1 MGKIHLI
8 RHGTTEGVKAKVYY
22 GSTDLPLSNDGV
34 DLIAGLA
41 AAGAYPDADGAEL
54 YTTGLLRTEQT
65 FFLIYG
71 CRNHLVVPE
80 LREYNFGEFEM
91 KTHDQ
96 LIKNEAYQSWINDA
110 GGITP
115 CPNGESRNDF
125 HNRIAAGFTEI
136 LEKHKSEEGCG
147 EGSHDGESCGGNSI
161 IVCHGGV
168 ISQIMRLCFPD
179 SDRNIFQWTPD
190 PGRGYTI
197 HIDGIKPVAFDE
209 I

>member
-8 RHGTTEGVKAKVYY
+8 RHGTTEGVKARVYY

-41 AAGAYPDADGAEL
+41 AAGAYPEADGADL

-71 CRNHLVVPE
+71 CRDHLAVPE

-96 LIKNEAYQSWINDA
+96 LIKNEAYQSWVNDA
-110 GGITP
+110 DGITP

-125 HNRIAAGFTEI
+125 HNRITAGFSKI
-136 LEKHKSEEGCG
+136 LKKHRGA
-147 EGSHDGESCGGNSI
+147 GSSAEESCRGNSI

-197 HIDGIKPVAFDE
+197 HIDGITPVAFDE

>member
-8 RHGTTEGVKAKVYY
+8 RHGTTEANKAKMYY
-22 GSTDLPLSNDGV
+22 GSTDLPLSNEGV
-34 DLIAGLA
+34 DIIADLA
-41 AAGAYPDADGAEL
+41 AAGVYPKADGAAL

-71 CRNHLVVPE
+71 CREHQAIPE
-80 LREYNFGEFEM
+80 LREYHFGEFEM

-96 LIKNEAYQSWINDA
+96 LAENDEYQAWINDKE
-110 GGITP
+110 GMTP
-115 CPNGESRNDF
+115 CPKGESPNEFRV
-125 HNRIAAGFTEI
+125 RVSAGFAKI
-136 LEKHKSEEGCG
+136 LENHKHEQNR
-147 EGSHDGESCGGNSI
+147 DRNSI

-168 ISQIMRLCFPD
+168 ISLIMGICFPD
-179 SDRNIFQWTPD
+179 EERNIFQWQPE

-197 HIDGIKPVAFDE
+197 HTDGSEPITFDE

>member
-8 RHGTTEGVKAKVYY
+8 RHGTTEANKAKLYY
-22 GSTDLPLSNDGV
+22 GSTDVPLSNEGV
-34 DLIAGLA
+34 DIVTELA
-41 AAGAYPDADGAEL
+41 IAGAYPKADGAAL

-71 CRNHLVVPE
+71 CREHQEIPE
-80 LREYNFGEFEM
+80 LKEYHFGEFEM

-96 LIKNEAYQSWINDA
+96 LADHAGYQAWISDQD
-110 GGITP
+110 GLTP
-115 CPNGESRNDF
+115 CPKGESPRDF
-125 HNRIAAGFTEI
+125 RARVSAGFSRI
-136 LEKHKSEEGCG
+136 LENHKG
-147 EGSHDGESCGGNSI
+147 EANRDKNSI

-168 ISQIMRLCFPD
+168 ISLIMGICFPNTE
-179 SDRNIFQWTPD
+179 RNIFQWQPE

-197 HIDGIKPVAFDE
+197 HMDGEAPISFDE